1 MEHAL
6 HAPSRV
12 EEADSQHVRGQ
23 TDLSTMM
30 KGNLNFIS
38 KVKVN
43 LSQVKILLHCD
54 FYSRKKSTDN
64 KIKLE

>member
-1 MEHAL
+1 MGHAL

-23 TDLSTMM
+23 TDLNTMM